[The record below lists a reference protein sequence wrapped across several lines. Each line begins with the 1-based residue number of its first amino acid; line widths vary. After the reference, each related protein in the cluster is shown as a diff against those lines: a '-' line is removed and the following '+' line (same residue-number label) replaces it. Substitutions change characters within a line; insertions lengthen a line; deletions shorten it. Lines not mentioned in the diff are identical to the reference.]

1 MAVFAWRGRNTRGEL
16 VVGEIDALT
25 ENAVADQLLAIG
37 VAPVQIEAVLQEKV
51 AGMQNWWQQLN
62 RRPVSIED
70 VLIFSRQM
78 YTLNRAGVPILRAF
92 AGLESSSDNPSM
104 VAVLK
109 DVRSG
114 LDQGRDMTSSMS
126 RHPEVFGPFYVA
138 MMRVGELTG
147 RLTDVFL
154 RLSEHLEFERDVRER
169 IKQAMRYPSFVVI
182 AMLIAIVVINLFV
195 LPVFAKVF
203 AGFHAELPLI
213 TRGLLGFSSWF
224 IAWWPFMLAFVGAGV
239 VGLRSYLKTPDGR
252 YNWDRRKL
260 KIPIVG
266 PIILKATLARFARSF
281 ALSSQSGVPLVQA
294 LTVVAQTVDNA
305 YIGSR
310 VEQMRDGIE
319 RGESISRC
327 AAATGV
333 FTPVVL
339 QMIAVGE
346 ETGELDSLLFEIAD
360 MYERD
365 TDYGIKGLATAI
377 EPILLVCIG
386 VLVLLL
392 ALGVF
397 LPLWNLGQAA
407 MGRGGG

>member
-1 MAVFAWRGRNTRGEL
+1 MAIYSWRGRNARGEMVL
-16 VVGEIDALT
+16 GQLDALT

-37 VAPVQIEAVLQEKV
+37 VAPVQIAAVVESRSSGLE
-51 AGMQNWWQQLN
+51 NWWQILN
-62 RRPVSIED
+62 RKPIDIED

-78 YTLNRAGVPILRAF
+78 YTLNKAGVPILRAF
-92 AGLESSSDNPSM
+92 AGLQASSDNPSM
-104 VAVLK
+104 IEVLK

-114 LDQGRDMTSSMS
+114 LDQGREMSVSMA
-126 RHPEVFGPFYVA
+126 RHPKVFGTFYIS
-138 MMRVGELTG
+138 MIRVGEMTG

-169 IKQAMRYPSFVVI
+169 IKQATRYPSFVVI

-195 LPVFAKVF
+195 LPVFSRVF
-203 AGFHAELPLI
+203 AGFNAELPLI
-213 TRGLLGFSSWF
+213 TRGLLGFSSWM
-224 IAWWPFMLAFVGAGV
+224 IDWWPMLLALIGAGV
-239 VGLRSYLKTPDGR
+239 VAMRSYLSTPEGR
-252 YNWDRRKL
+252 YHWDRRKL
-260 KIPIVG
+260 QLPIVG

-305 YIGSR
+305 YIGTR
-310 VEQMRDGIE
+310 IEQMRDGIE

-327 AAATGV
+327 AAATSV

-386 VLVLLL
+386 ALVLLL